1 MPEAIY
7 TQLREYLDG
16 MPGGF
21 PSTESGVELRILEKL
36 FSPEDAGLIM
46 QLRMFPEPPSVIAK
60 RWGMSEEQAA
70 EKLEEMAG
78 KGLIIRIHSGKHD
91 FYQATQYQ
99 VGFLEFFVTT
109 IDRELAEMVVEF
121 EKHLGDNVLQQHRVV
136 PVGAAVDPTSSI
148 ASYEKAKEIVKRQKL
163 AAVAECICKK
173 QQALLGRECEK
184 PLETCLSFGI
194 GADHMIRTG
203 KAREISIGEA
213 LEIIDRA
220 EESAMILMPTNA
232 KDIVHMCCCCS
243 CCCALLRMLKV
254 HDRPADYVRSAF
266 QACKDAER
274 CNACGECVERCQMEA
289 ITDSNGTIEI
299 DLARCIGCGLC
310 VSACQQDALSL
321 VAKETTQV
329 PANYLN
335 MLSEL
340 ARKRELGFG
349 KLNPV
354 MKITSLPLFVMML
367 PLLYGSGLARPIV
380 DQMAKRGWV

>member
-1 MPEAIY
+1 MPEEIY

-36 FSPEDAGLIM
+36 FSPEDARLTM

-70 EKLEEMAG
+70 EKLKEMAD

-121 EKHLGDNVLQQHRVV
+121 EKSLGDNVLQQHRVV

-148 ASYEKAKEIVKRQKL
+148 ASYEKAKEIIKKQKL
-163 AAVAECICKK
+163 AAVADCICKK

-194 GADHMIRTG
+194 GADHMIRTD
-203 KAREISIGEA
+203 KAREISIDEA

-220 EESAMILMPTNA
+220 EKNAMILMPTNA

-243 CCCALLRMLKV
+243 CCCALLRMLKA

-266 QACKDAER
+266 QVRKDPES
-274 CNACGECVERCQMEA
+274 CNACGECIERCQMEA

-310 VSACQQDALSL
+310 VSTCQQDALSL
-321 VAKETTQV
+321 IARETAPI

-340 ARKRELGFG
+340 ASSRNLGFG

-354 MKITSLPLFVMML
+354 MKMTSLPLFIKML
-367 PLLYGSGLARPIV
+367 PFLYGSGLARPIV